1 MHSKTPFNYCIDSF
15 LNEDVVQKVERSF
28 RMREERGQMPHISNF
43 SEKPAIKKRTKG
55 SCFVRPKKNIDKYV

>member
-28 RMREERGQMPHISNF
+28 RVRDERGWMPCISNF
-43 SEKPAIKKRTKG
+43 SEKTDNNKTNDGKLF
-55 SCFVRPKKNIDKYV
+55 C